1 MNQSDLNQFVGT
13 VRSAMTGPAMI
24 DLSADPLD
32 EWEDGVAVI
41 VRPGS
46 YAKADTVTNGD
57 FNRRHRK
64 NIRGGVQWYGTK
76 ALIDIPGAIDK
87 GLTALAGDPLD
98 ALIER
103 GIRAIRTLHLGA
115 ETDWFVHACEHAG
128 LYVNV
133 YGTQPTPPDDPC
145 TWSECT
151 PLWPLTFGPNA
162 EGDKNQSFSNFNMTT
177 PVFIEGVAYP
187 SAEHAYHA
195 LKSEDAEY
203 RRAILN
209 CTTPENALHE
219 SRKLL
224 KNDGMIERE
233 RKEDIMRRVQKARVQ
248 QNPHMQE
255 QLLKSG
261 TRELRE
267 LSDYEPWGGQTNLM
281 GRILMEE
288 RYLLQQANPDTSGTA
303 WTMQV
308 DQHDR
313 PMWEPMDAP
322 EASEDWFDAQGN
334 LLNEKDR
341 PQPDEWAARRK
352 VRTVS
357 KLQPRHKPA
366 NGKLA
371 TIVTGDRLLNGMEW
385 YVTVATAI
393 QPYHVVISGGAKG
406 ADSMARDACKARTDV
421 EFIEIKARWDEL
433 GKRAGYERNREMLN
447 KLLWFYYEGYD
458 IDVHAFH
465 TDLFTSK
472 GTKMMVDLA
481 LEKGV
486 SVTLHD
492 VQDEPADST
501 PAFVS
506 THQSIVEAAQPVLN
520 YTPAF

>member
-1 MNQSDLNQFVGT
+1 MNLFDNWT
-13 VRSAMTGPAMI
+13 
-24 DLSADPLD
+24 
-32 EWEDGVAVI
+32 DGVAVI
-41 VRPGS
+41 VRPGD
-46 YAKADTVTNGD
+46 YDAANTATNGD
-57 FNRRHRK
+57 LRRRQAK
-64 NIRGGVQWYGTK
+64 SIRGGAYLYGTK
-76 ALIDIPGAIDK
+76 AIIDIPGAIDK
-87 GLTALAGDPLD
+87 GLTTLAGDALD
-98 ALIER
+98 TLIDR
-103 GIRAIRTLHLGA
+103 GITTIRTRWLGA
-115 ETDWFVHACEHAG
+115 DLEWFTHACEHAG
-128 LYVNV
+128 VSVDLIGDV
-133 YGTQPTPPDDPC
+133 PTPTADPC
-145 TWSECT
+145 TWSECGV
-151 PLWPLTFGPNA
+151 LWPLTFGPNA
-162 EGDKNQSFSNFNMTT
+162 EGDKDHSFSNFNMTT
-177 PVFIEGVAYP
+177 PVFIENVKYA

-195 LKSEDAEY
+195 LKSENRSYRKAIQDSATPAE
-203 RRAILN
+203 
-209 CTTPENALHE
+209 ALHV
-219 SRKLL
+219 SRLLL
-224 KNDGMIERE
+224 KNDGMIDRE

-248 QNPHMQE
+248 QNPHLQE
-255 QLLKSG
+255 QLLKTG

-288 RYLLQQANPDTSGTA
+288 RYCLQQQQPVVASSE
-303 WTMQV
+303 WTLQK
-308 DQHDR
+308 DQFDR

-341 PQPDEWAARRK
+341 PQPDPWAARRK